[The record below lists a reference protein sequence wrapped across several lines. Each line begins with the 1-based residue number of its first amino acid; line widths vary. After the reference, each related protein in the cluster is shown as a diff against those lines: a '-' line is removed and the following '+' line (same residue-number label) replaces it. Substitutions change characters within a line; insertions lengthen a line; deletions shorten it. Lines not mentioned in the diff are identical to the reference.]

1 MTAQPPAPPRR
12 TLLWSAAF
20 ATVPILGLAYQL
32 CAERTAKALTGV
44 PLGLAWFAHAAANP
58 WARGLVAL
66 EIMSFA
72 AWMYVLSKA
81 ELSAAFPLTAVSY
94 LLVIALGWFGFHEA
108 ATLPQALGA
117 AAILAG
123 LWLLRPES
131 EAAS

>member
-1 MTAQPPAPPRR
+1 MTTPTPTVRR
-12 TLLWSAAF
+12 TTLWTAAF
-20 ATVPILGLAYQL
+20 VTVPILGLGYQL
-32 CAERTAKALTGV
+32 CAEHTAGALLGV
-44 PLGLAWFAHAAANP
+44 PFGVAWIVRAAAEP

-108 ATLPQALGA
+108 VTLPQILGA
-117 AAILAG
+117 VAILAG
-123 LWLLRPES
+123 VWLLRPEP
-131 EAAS
+131 EPAP